1 MAPATH
7 PPTHVTLGNPNKGDR
22 MNPRQLQQMAQQMQR
37 QMQKIQEE
45 LGEAVVEGTA
55 GGGAITVQMNGH
67 REVKGITIS
76 AEVVDPNDVEMLQDL
91 LLAAFSDAAKR
102 AQELAEERM
111 GPLMGG
117 MKGMPGLF

>member
-1 MAPATH
+1 
-7 PPTHVTLGNPNKGDR
+7 

-45 LGEAVVEGTA
+45 LAATEIEGSA
-55 GGGAITVQMNGH
+55 GGGAITVKMNGH
-67 REVKGITIS
+67 RELQSITIS
-76 AEVVDPNDVEMLQDL
+76 PEVVDPEDIELLQDL
-91 LLAAFSDAAKR
+91 LMVAFSDASKR
-102 AQELAEERM
+102 AQQLAEQRM